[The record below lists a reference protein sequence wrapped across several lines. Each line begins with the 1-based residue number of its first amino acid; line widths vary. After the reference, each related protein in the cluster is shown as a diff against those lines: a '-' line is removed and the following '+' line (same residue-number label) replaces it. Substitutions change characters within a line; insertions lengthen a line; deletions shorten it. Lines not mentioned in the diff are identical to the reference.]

1 MRLRFLQSFL
11 LAGALCAMTSA
22 VFAAGSTPFPAPAP
36 IVYVADFDLDV
47 ASVSPDSGPGQ
58 RVRRLRGL
66 LPDGPGPMG
75 QDKNPQEHAKH
86 IVGEMADALTDDLK
100 SGGVDARRI
109 AADQPLPTDGWQVR
123 GVFLNVDDGNRLR
136 RAMVGLGAGQNDIQ
150 VAVSCDRLGAANLPP
165 LYQAVDE
172 ADSRNKPGG
181 ALIKLNPYVIATKF
195 VMAAGDEK
203 KTIKK
208 TAQQISDALIVRLHG
223 EAK

>member
-1 MRLRFLQSFL
+1 
-11 LAGALCAMTSA
+11 
-22 VFAAGSTPFPAPAP
+22 
-36 IVYVADFDLDV
+36 
-47 ASVSPDSGPGQ
+47 
-58 RVRRLRGL
+58 
-66 LPDGPGPMG
+66 
-75 QDKNPQEHAKH
+75 
-86 IVGEMADALTDDLK
+86 
-100 SGGVDARRI
+100 
-109 AADQPLPTDGWQVR
+109 
-123 GVFLNVDDGNRLR
+123 
-136 RAMVGLGAGQNDIQ
+136 